1 MPKHLKTGSG
11 TKFKYDGRSRP
22 TDDHYRNR
30 WNEIF
35 ESRKKWSTEKNLDI
49 SFVEELYKLIHIA
62 SIKSQTEIL
71 NKK

>member
-1 MPKHLKTGSG
+1 M
-11 TKFKYDGRSRP
+11 
-22 TDDHYRNR
+22 NR

-71 NKK
+71 NKKS